1 MRKKKILYYGWLGH
15 KNIGDEAV
23 YLANKLLFSEYDLVT
38 NYEDENANTTLLGGC
53 TMLPGEFRRKEG
65 SRIRKSRLNYAIG
78 MGIQDPDFFRFLGR
92 FETRPLTARRRLKVP
107 AGKIGGAMR
116 LIDNKLNN
124 PLKLY
129 DCFTDYDYEKIRN
142 FGFNRIGV
150 RGPRSQEILAQ
161 YGIPSTIVGDTA
173 LYLKPTEYNYEK
185 NYKIAICIRDKGMKW
200 EESKNYL
207 KEIISFCNSLS
218 DDYRFVIL
226 PIYPPDVKINKTI
239 SGKINN
245 SKILDFSDNVN
256 INGLLDEIT
265 TCDLMIGEKLHSNV
279 LSACCHVP
287 FISIEYD
294 PKSTDFVKTLELEM
308 LNIRIGRVSE
318 EKLDSLFHEI
328 INNDKILNKL
338 KSNVEKLRTKLE
350 EFAESIKQEI
360 DTYNN

>member
-1 MRKKKILYYGWLGH
+1 
-15 KNIGDEAV
+15 
-23 YLANKLLFSEYDLVT
+23 
-38 NYEDENANTTLLGGC
+38 
-53 TMLPGEFRRKEG
+53 
-65 SRIRKSRLNYAIG
+65 
-78 MGIQDPDFFRFLGR
+78 
-92 FETRPLTARRRLKVP
+92 LKVP

-116 LIDNKLNN
+116 FIDNKLNN

-200 EESKNYL
+200 EESKNYI